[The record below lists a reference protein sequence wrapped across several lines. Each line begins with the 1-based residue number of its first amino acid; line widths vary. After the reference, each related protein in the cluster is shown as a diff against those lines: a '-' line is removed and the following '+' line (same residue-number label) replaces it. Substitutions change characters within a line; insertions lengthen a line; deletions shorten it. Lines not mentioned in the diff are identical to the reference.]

1 MKLLLD
7 THVWLWMGFA
17 PQRLGAESRSLLAN
31 RANALFLSI
40 ASAWEIVLNEAR
52 GKLELPMDAPE
63 YLRSRIA
70 LSGAELLDLSL
81 DHLFAL
87 SSLPDHH
94 RDPFDRMLVAQ
105 AKVEGMSLM
114 SADPRVLSYRVATI
128 DARR

>member
-7 THVWLWMGFA
+7 THVWLWMALA
-17 PQRLGAESRSLLAN
+17 PERLGADSRSLLAD
-31 RANALFLSI
+31 RGNALFLSI
-40 ASAWEIVLNEAR
+40 ASAWEIVVKDAR
-52 GKLELPMDAPE
+52 GKLELPMDAPA
-63 YLRSRIA
+63 YLRSRVA
-70 LSGAELLDLSL
+70 RSGAELLNISL

-94 RDPFDRMLVAQ
+94 RDPFDRVLAAQ

-114 SADPRVLSYRVATI
+114 SADARVLAFPILTI

>member
-1 MKLLLD
+1 VKLLLD
-7 THVWLWMGFA
+7 THVWLWMALA
-17 PQRLGAESRSLLAN
+17 PQRHGADSRSLLAD

-40 ASAWEIVLNEAR
+40 TSAWEIVLKDAR
-52 GKLELPMDAPE
+52 GKLELPMDAPA
-63 YLRSRIA
+63 YLRSRLA
-70 LSGAELLDLSL
+70 LSGAELLNLSL

-87 SSLPDHH
+87 SSLPDLH

>member
-17 PQRLGAESRSLLAN
+17 PQRLGAESRSLLAD

-40 ASAWEIVLNEAR
+40 ASAWEIVLKEAR

-105 AKVEGMSLM
+105 AKVEGMSLDLRR
-114 SADPRVLSYRVATI
+114 SARSFLSVVTI

>member
-7 THVWLWMGFA
+7 THVWLWMALA
-17 PQRLGAESRSLLAN
+17 PQRLGADARSMLTD

-40 ASAWEIVLNEAR
+40 ASAWEIVLKDAR
-52 GKLELPMDAPE
+52 GKLELPMDAPA

-70 LSGAELLDLSL
+70 LSGAELLNLSL

-87 SSLPDHH
+87 RSLPDHH
-94 RDPFDRMLVAQ
+94 GDPFDRILVAQ

-114 SADPRVLSYRVATI
+114 SADPRVLSHRVATI